1 MLAVLTMVAMPVS
14 GPGRVRTSL
23 ASVAITGTGARRDFL
38 LVVRTGPASLG
49 SPLERATHV
58 AHGLTHADDVVFNAV
73 GHRLAAVFYLHHV
86 VDRIV
91 GVFQHGLHHFGE
103 THDGLIF

>member
-1 MLAVLTMVAMPVS
+1 MVAVAVS

-23 ASVAITGTGARRDFL
+23 ASIAITWTGARGDFL
-38 LVVRTGPASLG
+38 LVMRTGPAPLG

-58 AHGLTHADDVVFNAV
+58 AHSLTHANNVVFNAV
-73 GHRLAAVFYLHHV
+73 GHRLAAVFYFHDV
-86 VDRIV
+86 VNRIV
-91 GVFQHGLHHFGE
+91 GIFQHGLHHFGE